1 MISGAALMVERLA
14 HGQAAHGH
22 AVLVAAASDSGPAY
36 RAALAG
42 VELVRLP
49 SYTNPFRR
57 QQRFVAWPGPPLR
70 AALRRFR
77 PEILHL
83 HDPLGMGLPGLR
95 AAQHLGCPVVLTLH
109 ALPSLV
115 GLYTPP
121 VPGLRRLV
129 EAATWV
135 FSRAFGARCAAV
147 VLPSAAAADIV
158 RAHGMQAGV
167 VANGVDVDA
176 FSPRPARPG
185 EAAALRAR
193 YGLHPTLPIILS
205 VGRLDI
211 EKRTH
216 VVIRAA
222 AAALRGTPA
231 QLLVVGD
238 GTQRAGLEGL
248 CRRLGIADRAHFAG
262 FVPPGDELAGL
273 YRLAQV
279 FAIAAENETEG
290 LVVVEAAVSGLPV
303 VAVRATSLPSLV
315 DDGRTGYLVPPRN
328 ARAMGARLLELLRD
342 PARARAMGLAGRE
355 RLAPSHSLHVTL
367 ANYDR
372 LYAEL
377 AAASAEPAVAGSGP
391 QREAEPAAFQPQRL
405 EPPRGGYG

>member
-14 HGQAAHGH
+14 LGQAAHGH
-22 AVLVAAASDSGPAY
+22 AVLVAAASDHGPAY
-36 RAALAG
+36 REAVAG
-42 VELVRLP
+42 VELVRLA

-70 AALRRFR
+70 AALERFR
-77 PEILHL
+77 PEVLHL
-83 HDPLGMGLPGLR
+83 HDPLGMGLPGLQ
-95 AAQHLGCPVVLTLH
+95 AAQRLGCPVVLTLH
-109 ALPSLV
+109 ALPSLAA
-115 GLYTPP
+115 LYAPP
-121 VPGLRRLV
+121 LPGLRRLV
-129 EAATWV
+129 EAGTWA
-135 FSRAFGARCAAV
+135 FSRAFCARCASV
-147 VLPSAAAADIV
+147 VLPSAAAAAIV
-158 RAHGMQAGV
+158 RAHRLQANV
-167 VANGVDVDA
+167 VANGVDVGV
-176 FSPRPARPG
+176 FSPQPGFPG
-185 EAAALRAR
+185 EAAALRAK
-193 YGLHPTLPIILS
+193 YGLDPKLPILLS

-216 VVIRAA
+216 IVIRAA
-222 AAALRGTPA
+222 AAALRGAPS

-238 GTQRAGLEGL
+238 GTRRPALEAL
-248 CRRLGIADRAHFAG
+248 SRRLGIADRTHFVG
-262 FVPPGDELAGL
+262 FVPPGEDLAGL

-315 DDGRTGYLVPPRN
+315 DDGRTGYLVAPRDS
-328 ARAMGARLLELLRD
+328 RAMGTRLLELLRQ
-342 PARARAMGLAGRE
+342 PALAHTMGLAGRE
-355 RLAPSHSLHVTL
+355 RLAPSHSLDITL

-377 AAASAEPAVAGSGP
+377 AATAGQSATGGAWPQPETEPNALWH
-391 QREAEPAAFQPQRL
+391 QPL